1 MHTNITQADIMIR
14 ILYCILCLFWILPG
28 HCYTLDKSY
37 KETDQTITLGEK
49 EYAQENY
56 VGAIKNFLTAKQQ
69 ADKHN
74 WAELSYY
81 ATMYL
86 GTSYLSILEYGK
98 ALNYYYEA
106 YKIHQENHLP
116 EQLLEQL
123 NSGIAGV
130 YFEEKNYTKAREL
143 TLKSYQ
149 ISLQNKDSIAAAQHC
164 INLALIANKEKRFLD
179 SKNHIDTAMV
189 YAQKDSS
196 VIIRAKVIQTESY
209 FMLKDYQQVSRLSQD
224 ILYSKFTKTDDQ
236 TMIYC
241 YLIAL
246 SIEKKDYAKAEQLL
260 HKAEPKASIR
270 LKPELFQL
278 ATEIYSNYN
287 NLHAIIRYKD
297 SINIYKDS
305 INQIANRK
313 LAENSKIQFEVLGVR
328 QELNDEMMKLKSHRQ
343 LLFFLLCIIVLIILI
358 ILINYRHTRIRSL
371 QNKKMMELQLEK
383 EQQEKLLLERQM
395 RETELIAQ
403 LQKEKLE
410 SSIAQKNKELAIS
423 SMFVSSRNELI
434 SELVSSLQQINET
447 QHLPSIQEF
456 IIHLKQLLKE
466 SDNQDDFLIHFEA
479 ANPSFIQTMRKMHPE
494 LTAVDIRFLAYIR
507 MNLTSHEI
515 ASLLNITVDSLKR
528 KKIRISKKLGLES
541 SSILYEYLANIG

>member
-86 GTSYLSILEYGK
+86 GTSYYAILEYGK

-143 TLKSYQ
+143 TEKSYQ
-149 ISLQNKDSIAAAQHC
+149 QALKRKDSTSIAQHS
-164 INLALIANKEKRFLD
+164 INLALIANKENRFQN
-179 SKNHIDTAMV
+179 SKSYIDTALV
-189 YAQKDSS
+189 YAQKDSANL
-196 VIIRAKVIQTESY
+196 IRAKVIKTESH
-209 FMLKDYQQVSRLSQD
+209 FMLRDYPKVLQLSKE
-224 ILYSKFTKTDDQ
+224 ILNSSHANLNDKAV
-236 TMIYC
+236 IYT
-241 YLIAL
+241 YLI
-246 SIEKKDYAKAEQLL
+246 SIYKQQHPQKAIQLL
-260 HKAEPKASIR
+260 EKIQNRIPVRQKPDIYELASD
-270 LKPELFQL
+270 
-278 ATEIYSNYN
+278 IYKN
-287 NLHAIIRYKD
+287 NQDLEKSILYKD
-297 SINIYKDS
+297 SIIIYTDS
-305 INQIANRK
+305 INKIANRK

-328 QELNDEMMKLKSHRQ
+328 QELNDEMMRLKSHRQ

-358 ILINYRHTRIRSL
+358 ILINFRHTRIRSQ

-383 EQQEKLLLERQM
+383 EQQEKQLLERQM

-434 SELVSSLQQINET
+434 SELVGSLQQINET
-447 QHLPSIQEF
+447 QHLSSIQEF

-466 SDNQDDFLIHFEA
+466 SDNQDDFLVHFEA
-479 ANPSFIQTMRKMHPE
+479 ANPSFIQTIRKMHPE
-494 LTAVDIRFLAYIR
+494 LTVVDIRFLAYIR

-541 SSILYEYLANIG
+541 SSILYEYLTNIG